1 MARLND
7 TRALTDKPFAAGEEH
22 SVRTEQIDNGYLI
35 HRSSYNPNTGSYKCS
50 KEFSRT
56 VPNITPPK
64 VGRGA
69 ASDGDGN
76 TLADTK
82 NYLNNQRGGAR

>member
-7 TRALTDKPFAAGEEH
+7 TRALTDRPYAAGVEH
-22 SVRTEQIDNGYLI
+22 TVRSEKIDNGYLV
-35 HRSSYNPNTGSYKCS
+35 HRSSYNPETGEYKCS
-50 KEFSRT
+50 KTFYRS

-69 ASDGDGN
+69 AGDGDGS
-76 TLADTK
+76 TLSDAKAYLGK
-82 NYLNNQRGGAR
+82 NV